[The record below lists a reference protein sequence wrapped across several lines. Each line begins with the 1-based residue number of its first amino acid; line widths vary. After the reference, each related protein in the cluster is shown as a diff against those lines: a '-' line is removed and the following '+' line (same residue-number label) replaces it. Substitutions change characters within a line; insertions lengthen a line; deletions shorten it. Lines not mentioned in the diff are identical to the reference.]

1 MVRRVIG
8 MTRDP
13 RLECAAALRD
23 KALARFPSPCGRC
36 RWPWSMVALR
46 IHFEHVSTGW
56 RCGSG
61 LHVRLLLYVRRV
73 SCRDRMHVC
82 CSERWS
88 SWLRAGHAER
98 APPAVRPVR
107 YVELSV
113 LSRLS
118 LRSIGMY
125 CVVPDWRPGPRGRGY
140 MAIWLYTVKNH
151 IRKLRHDPY
160 TSHNSQHADLMQNL
174 ARLCVAARDTAHTA
188 QHVRDALTAL
198 IREGG
203 LRCCSRRGK
212 ASGR

>member
-1 MVRRVIG
+1 MVRRVIS

-98 APPAVRPVR
+98 APPAVA
-107 YVELSV
+107 
-113 LSRLS
+113 SRLS

-125 CVVPDWRPGPRGRGY
+125 CVVPDWRARSRG
-140 MAIWLYTVKNH
+140 AEDIWRYGCTRSKI